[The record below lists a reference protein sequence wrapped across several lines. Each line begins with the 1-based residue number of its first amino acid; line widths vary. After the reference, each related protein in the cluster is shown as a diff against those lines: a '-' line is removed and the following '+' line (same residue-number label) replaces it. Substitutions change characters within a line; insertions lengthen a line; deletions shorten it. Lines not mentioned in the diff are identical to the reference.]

1 MRFKWGLISTF
12 TFKYHSMKWKK
23 DSKYEWNSM
32 KYQEK
37 YKDINI
43 ELDFEESNKQT
54 ERKL

>member
-12 TFKYHSMKWKK
+12 TFKYHSMNWKK

-43 ELDFEESNKQT
+43 ELDFKESNKQT